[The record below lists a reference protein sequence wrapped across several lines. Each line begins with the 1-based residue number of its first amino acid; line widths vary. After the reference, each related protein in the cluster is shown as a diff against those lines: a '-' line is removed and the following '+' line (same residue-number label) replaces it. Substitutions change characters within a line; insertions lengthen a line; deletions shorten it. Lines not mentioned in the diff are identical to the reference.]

1 MLLHLAVLIL
11 TCKFAIGFHVQCAIS
26 TKGRLN
32 SIYRIGMY
40 EPNFEW
46 RPLQVKNPR
55 TVLRKSVTCDWIPSK
70 RDNKK
75 EIPKR
80 GQGKGGDGPKR
91 GQGKGG
97 DGVGS
102 KSSSPGAKDVQQF
115 SKEKYSRRQ
124 KQWRGEAP
132 FPKLLRKISSAQP
145 GFHSYFQTLKELAR
159 L

>member
-11 TCKFAIGFHVQCAIS
+11 TCKFAIGFHVQCAIC

-75 EIPKR
+75 EI
-80 GQGKGGDGPKR
+80 PKR

-145 GFHSYFQTLKELAR
+145 GFHSYFQKLKEFSR